1 MTDQSVCPFLGAL
14 DADRNRDTHIDYPSF
29 ENRCW
34 AMSGSDDA
42 RDMLMLTD
50 QATYCLGGSHRL
62 CPRYIA
68 ASGAT
73 TATGAATVAAAAA
86 VRDPKADFSSD
97 WLNSDLDEIEQ
108 ELNAMDEGASQQRAV
123 WSWLA
128 AAAVFLMVV
137 AAGSLLALYAG
148 WTYVRGIQSAD
159 GGSLETLAAAQ
170 LTEQPLFLVMTA
182 TVPPAETATP
192 TPGAVMVA
200 PPATSAPTFPPAVT
214 ATALPGGNAG
224 APDPNNNVIIVDP
237 DARQEAPTIVPI
249 PATAT
254 PVFDLGQPVPEVP
267 TRRPTPD
274 FEIPTST
281 PAPVEPPPTATPQ
294 PIYGPP
300 VVVFKADTQE
310 LQRDECTIVRW
321 AVQNVR
327 EVYYEGIGVPGD
339 GEREE
344 CMYKEDEVFTLMVVL
359 PNGESEIHT
368 VAVSYVAPTP
378 TATYTSTVTPTPY
391 FTPTWTPAPPPGT
404 PTPVLTFGVTIGVEG
419 STQQTCARGEV
430 CSTTLAVTNLGSA
443 NDSLAVIIE
452 SGDTWS
458 PQICRMDGVCSNN
471 MVVINNVGP
480 GNTGY
485 VNFRLSV
492 PGDAQTQSV
501 NYSFVGASGN
511 TNNAVRSDPVTVTIN
526 VP

>member
-1 MTDQSVCPFLGAL
+1 MTDQAVCPFLGTL
-14 DADRNRDTHIDYPSF
+14 DADRNRAEHIDYPSF

-34 AMSGSDDA
+34 AMRGSDDA

-62 CPRYIA
+62 CPRY
-68 ASGAT
+68 
-73 TATGAATVAAAAA
+73 VAAQASTTSATAAA
-86 VRDPKADFSSD
+86 GSRQADFHSD
-97 WLNSDLDEIEQ
+97 WLNSDLDEIEE
-108 ELNAMDEGASQQRAV
+108 ELNALEQDRSGRRDV

-128 AAAVFLMVV
+128 AGALFLTVV
-137 AAGSLLALYAG
+137 AVGSLLALYAG
-148 WTYVRGIQSAD
+148 WHYVRGLQSAD
-159 GGSLETLAAAQ
+159 GGSLETLSAAQ
-170 LTEQPLFLVMTA
+170 VTQQPLFLVMTA

-200 PPATSAPTFPPAVT
+200 PPATPNFPPAVT
-214 ATALPGGNAG
+214 ATSAAGVAPG
-224 APDPNNNVIIVDP
+224 DPANNVIVVDP
-237 DARQEAPTIVPI
+237 LVTQAPPALPTTP
-249 PATAT
+249 PATST
-254 PVFDLGQPVPEVP
+254 PVFDLGQPLPEAP

-281 PAPVEPPPTATPQ
+281 PAPNEPAPSATPQ

-300 VVVFKADTQE
+300 VVVFKADAQE
-310 LQRDECTIVRW
+310 LQRDECTTVRW

-344 CMYKEDEVFTLMVVL
+344 CMFKEDEEYTLMVVL
-359 PNGESEIHT
+359 PNGQSEVHT
-368 VAVSYVAPTP
+368 VTIAYLAPTP
-378 TATYTSTVTPTPY
+378 TATYTATVTPTPY

-404 PTPVLTFGVTIGVEG
+404 PTPILTFGVTIGVEG
-419 STQQTCARGEV
+419 STDQSCDRGQV
-430 CSTTLAVTNLGSA
+430 CNATLAVTNLGSA
-443 NDSLAVIIE
+443 NDSLAVILE
-452 SGDTWS
+452 SGDQWS
-458 PQICRMDGVCSNN
+458 PQVCRLDGVCSNN

-485 VNFRLSV
+485 VNFRLNI
-492 PGDAQTQSV
+492 PADAQPQSI

-511 TNNAVRSDPVTVTIN
+511 TSNAVRSDPVTLTIN
-526 VP
+526 SR